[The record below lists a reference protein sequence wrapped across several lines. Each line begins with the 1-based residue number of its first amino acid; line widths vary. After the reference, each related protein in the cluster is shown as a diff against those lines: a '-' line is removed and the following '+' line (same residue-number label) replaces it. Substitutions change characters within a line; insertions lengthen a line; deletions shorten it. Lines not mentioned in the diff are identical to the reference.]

1 MPSLKAYEVRE
12 DFEGHCVIRFA
23 TNNAT
28 ARREGAQ
35 ELEIEWESVE
45 HCIRKP
51 EFDAYA
57 PGPVPPTV
65 LLEHGWW
72 MECQECSIRIDL
84 DSEPEDDDGN
94 PIEFEP
100 VDYGKRVFC
109 CPTCQGIYFAKAR
122 ANQAA
127 RAALVE
133 LIHTKF
139 PGCTI
144 ERIHVYGERLEQAE
158 KDYASGVHASAHFKF
173 PGAQYGATYHFGDP
187 MTYVSSVDAEAFKAL
202 YGRKDA
208 AAS

>member
-1 MPSLKAYEVRE
+1 MPSLKAYEVRD

-65 LLEHGWW
+65 LITHGWW
-72 MECQECSIRIDL
+72 QECRECGTRVEEGACDENGDEL
-84 DSEPEDDDGN
+84 EL
-94 PIEFEP
+94 EP
-100 VDYGKRVFC
+100 VDHGKHIFC
-109 CPTCQGIYFAKAR
+109 TPACRGIWFGKQR

-133 LIHTKF
+133 LIHTKY

-144 ERIHVYGERLEQAE
+144 ERIHVYGERLEHSE
-158 KDYASGVHASAHFKF
+158 PGHGIKVSAHFKF

-187 MTYVSSVDAEAFKAL
+187 MTYVSSVDVEAFKAL